1 MNTSTH
7 MFKDFSESLKKGIR
21 LRRLNTALAV
31 ISVVISVL
39 LLLATYRTSAGYLR
53 MRSSTDSY
61 IRLQQN
67 ADRLQD
73 ASDYL
78 TEQVRC
84 FVVTADDTYLKNYFE
99 EAEITRT
106 RDAAVDTLRS
116 EMEGSQ
122 AYYYLSS
129 AMQNSVD
136 LMNIEYYAMRLVLE
150 SEGRNIASYPEALKS
165 VSLTEGTLAL
175 SPQEQK
181 DMAVDL
187 VFNRDYRTYK
197 TAITQNIDLSISSL
211 INETERSQTA
221 SAEELSKLLLHEQI
235 LILLLVVMVFVLLLL
250 TTRLVIRPLIKAV
263 NYITEEQPVPVTG
276 SREFR
281 FLANTYNKIYVSNK
295 EKTVQLEYDASH
307 DALTGCFNRSGYQYI
322 VENTDLS
329 SAALILIDVDNFKQ
343 VNDTHGHETGDKVL
357 KNVADLLKGN
367 FRAEDQVCRLGGD
380 EFAIIMGNVNLLHK
394 ELISSKI
401 RLINRTL
408 EVPAEGVPP
417 VSISAGASF
426 GNDSKDERTLYRE
439 ADEAL
444 YMIKANGKRDCC
456 FSEE

>member
-1 MNTSTH
+1 
-7 MFKDFSESLKKGIR
+7 MFKNFSESLKKGVR

-150 SEGRNIASYPEALKS
+150 SEGRNIASYPEALKG
-165 VSLTEGTLAL
+165 VSLTEGTLA
-175 SPQEQK
+175 PG
-181 DMAVDL
+181 
-187 VFNRDYRTYK
+187 
-197 TAITQNIDLSISSL
+197 
-211 INETERSQTA
+211 TEGHGR
-221 SAEELSKLLLHEQI
+221 
-235 LILLLVVMVFVLLLL
+235 
-250 TTRLVIRPLIKAV
+250 RP
-263 NYITEEQPVPVTG
+263 
-276 SREFR
+276 R
-281 FLANTYNKIYVSNK
+281 FQQGLPHI
-295 EKTVQLEYDASH
+295 
-307 DALTGCFNRSGYQYI
+307 
-322 VENTDLS
+322 
-329 SAALILIDVDNFKQ
+329 
-343 VNDTHGHETGDKVL
+343 
-357 KNVADLLKGN
+357 
-367 FRAEDQVCRLGGD
+367 
-380 EFAIIMGNVNLLHK
+380 
-394 ELISSKI
+394 
-401 RLINRTL
+401 
-408 EVPAEGVPP
+408 
-417 VSISAGASF
+417 
-426 GNDSKDERTLYRE
+426 
-439 ADEAL
+439 
-444 YMIKANGKRDCC
+444 
-456 FSEE
+456 